1 MIHLAI
7 KYFIR
12 IGQLDIP
19 SVGQLKLLKKEAELI
34 EGVLMAPSE
43 FIEFE
48 TNAGSPSNQFY
59 QYLGNALEISSD
71 QAAIQYAQSWESKF
85 ENDQKVMIGN
95 IGIISKNK
103 SRYTF
108 ESHYNSSHYYKNI
121 EVVSLP
127 NSEIFETELTD
138 QKNDKWA
145 IWAIALA
152 VIAILAI
159 LFKQ

>member
-12 IGQLDIP
+12 FGQLDIP

-34 EGVLMAPSE
+34 DGVLKSPSE

-48 TNAGSPSNQFY
+48 TNAGTPSKQFY
-59 QYLGNALEISSD
+59 QFLGNALDISAD
-71 QAAIQYAQSWESKF
+71 QAAIQYDQSWESKF

-95 IGIISKNK
+95 LGFIFKNEG
-103 SRYTF
+103 RYTF
-108 ESHYNSSHYYKNI
+108 ESLFNSSQYYKDI
-121 EVVSLP
+121 EVGNLP
-127 NSEIFETELTD
+127 NSEIFETELTA

-145 IWAIALA
+145 IWAITLA
-152 VIAILAI
+152 VIALLAI
-159 LFKQ
+159 LLKQ

>member
-12 IGQLDIP
+12 FGQLDIP

-34 EGVLMAPSE
+34 DGVLKAPSE

-48 TNAGSPSNQFY
+48 LNTGVASKQFY
-59 QYLGNALEISSD
+59 QYLGNALDISAD
-71 QAAIQYAQSWESKF
+71 QAAIQYEQSWESKF
-85 ENDQKVMIGN
+85 ENDHKVMIGN
-95 IGIISKNK
+95 LGVISKTEGT
-103 SRYTF
+103 YTW
-108 ESHYNSSHYYKNI
+108 ESHFNTSQFYKDI
-121 EVVSLP
+121 EVGNLP
-127 NSEIFETELTD
+127 NSETFETELTA

-152 VIAILAI
+152 VIDLLAI
-159 LFKQ
+159 LLKQ

>member
-12 IGQLDIP
+12 FGQLDIP

-48 TNAGSPSNQFY
+48 INTGIPSKQFY
-59 QYLGNALEISSD
+59 QFLGNALEISSE

-85 ENDQKVMIGN
+85 ENDQKVVIGN
-95 IGIISKNK
+95 FGIISKNDGI
-103 SRYTF
+103 YTF
-108 ESHYNSSHYYKNI
+108 ESHFNSSQYYKDIKVGN
-121 EVVSLP
+121 LP
-127 NSEIFETELTD
+127 NSEIFETELAA

-152 VIAILAI
+152 VIALLAI
-159 LFKQ
+159 LLKQ

>member
-12 IGQLDIP
+12 FGQLDIP

-34 EGVLMAPSE
+34 DGVLKSPSE
-43 FIEFE
+43 FIELE
-48 TNAGSPSNQFY
+48 LNTGIPSKQFY
-59 QYLGNALEISSD
+59 QFIGNALDISAE

-85 ENDQKVMIGN
+85 DNDQKVMIGN
-95 IGIISKNK
+95 LGIISKNDGN
-103 SRYTF
+103 YTF
-108 ESHYNSSHYYKNI
+108 ESHFNSSQFYKDI
-121 EVVSLP
+121 EVGNLP
-127 NSEIFETELTD
+127 NSEIFETELTA
-138 QKNDKWA
+138 QKNDQWA

-152 VIAILAI
+152 VIALLAI